1 VSRDLP
7 AGFGGDF
14 GVAWSAGLRRGSE
27 TELEAWLALA
37 HAACDDADAIARAAF
52 RRDLEVTAKADRTF
66 VTEADRAVERA
77 IRERIAAAH
86 PDHGLVGE
94 EYGTEA
100 GGAATRWYVDP
111 IDGTHNFIR
120 GVPIFATLIAVER
133 DGVLQAGVISA
144 PALRERWWARRGG
157 GAWGRGADDDAP
169 RRLRVSRV
177 TSLADAQVFHGS
189 ASDVD
194 ASGLGPGFRT
204 LLGGVWR
211 ERGFGDFWG
220 YTLLAEGAAEAMI
233 EVGLMAWDAAAPT
246 VLVEEA
252 GGRVSDF
259 DGRRALDSGSFLATN
274 GLLHDEILVRLRG

>member
-1 VSRDLP
+1 
-7 AGFGGDF
+7 
-14 GVAWSAGLRRGSE
+14 
-27 TELEAWLALA
+27 
-37 HAACDDADAIARAAF
+37 
-52 RRDLEVTAKADRTF
+52 
-66 VTEADRAVERA
+66 
-77 IRERIAAAH
+77 
-86 PDHGLVGE
+86 
-94 EYGTEA
+94 
-100 GGAATRWYVDP
+100 
-111 IDGTHNFIR
+111 
-120 GVPIFATLIAVER
+120 
-133 DGVLQAGVISA
+133 
-144 PALRERWWARRGG
+144 
-157 GAWGRGADDDAP
+157 
-169 RRLRVSRV
+169 VSRV